1 VLSRSAHNCG
11 ENDRPLS
18 PEDGIGSAVEV
29 VEEVLDSGAGVKWL
43 VAVVLRLWSGQYTV
57 HSPVILV

>member
-1 VLSRSAHNCG
+1 M
-11 ENDRPLS
+11 LS
-18 PEDGIGSAVEV
+18 PEDGIGSVVEV

>member
-1 VLSRSAHNCG
+1 MLSRSAHNRN
-11 ENDRPLS
+11 ENDRSLS

-43 VAVVLRLWSGQYTV
+43 VAVVFEVVVGPVQ
-57 HSPVILV
+57 SP